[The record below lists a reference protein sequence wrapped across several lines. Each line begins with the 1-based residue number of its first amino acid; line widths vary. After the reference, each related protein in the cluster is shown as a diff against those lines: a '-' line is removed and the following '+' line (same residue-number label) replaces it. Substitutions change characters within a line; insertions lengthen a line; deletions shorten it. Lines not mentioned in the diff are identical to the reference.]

1 MLHALQPELDADTS
15 QDMEV
20 VVVSRELA
28 DAKLAV
34 QEVAHDERVDSDELA
49 A

>member
-20 VVVSRELA
+20 VVVSRELVA
-28 DAKLAV
+28 
-34 QEVAHDERVDSDELA
+34 EEEAHDERVDSDELA